1 MAKRKVSGFSDYI
14 IPLGVVGAIVFA
26 LYKMGI
32 FNGTATGTGANNK
45 LNNDTTAATA
55 AADFATA
62 GGASAQ
68 TISDTQINSMIG
80 AIMSDIS
87 ANTSIFSG
95 SSYQN
100 DIVDQMSNIGSLAD
114 LMRMY
119 QLWGTRA
126 VPTQEF
132 NLCNTLDIDCSTV
145 DLGTAL
151 HVTLTP
157 AQLATVN
164 QDLQGNGVNYV
175 FN

>member
-1 MAKRKVSGFSDYI
+1 MAKKVGSTADYI
-14 IPLGVVGAIVFA
+14 IPIGLLA
-26 LYKMGI
+26 LAGLVLWKLGI

-45 LNNDTTAATA
+45 LNNDTTAASA
-55 AADFATA
+55 AADWATA
-62 GGASAQ
+62 GGAAAQ

-80 AIMSDIS
+80 AIMSDIGS
-87 ANTSIFSG
+87 NTSIFSG

-100 DIVDQMSNIGSLAD
+100 DVVNQMSNLGSMAD

-119 QLWGTRA
+119 MLWGTRA

-164 QDLQGNGVNYV
+164 QDLAGNGINYV

>member
-1 MAKRKVSGFSDYI
+1 MSKKVSGFADYVLPI
-14 IPLGVVGAIVFA
+14 GILGLAAFA
-26 LYKMGI
+26 LWKLGI

-45 LNNDTTAATA
+45 LNNATTNTTATA
-55 AADFATA
+55 DWTSA
-62 GGASAQ
+62 GGAASQ
-68 TISDTQINSMIG
+68 TLSDTEINSLIG
-80 AIMSDIS
+80 AIVADIG

-95 SSYQN
+95 SSYQQ
-100 DIVDQMSNIGSLAD
+100 DIVNQMSELGSLAD
-114 LMRMY
+114 LYRMY
-119 QLWGTRA
+119 MLWGTRA

-164 QDLQGNGVNYV
+164 QDLAGNGINYV